1 MENIFYYFISITLII
16 VDLVFV
22 LMDMIG
28 WGDFISIAIL
38 GVTAIAIFMQ
48 AFATRVM
55 AEYEIFP
62 MVDVNMV
69 YDNQKRKTYFWFS
82 NTSTLPALVSFQ
94 IFNKKEK
101 LHDQSLRIPPQRP
114 TRTSI
119 VYDFDPSEGKE
130 VTLRVSIKPALK
142 NFDTKIDF
150 EKSYRFHEYPEKSD
164 SFRWDETS
172 WGFPDPVWPEK

>member
-94 IFNKKEK
+94 IFNKI
-101 LHDQSLRIPPQRP
+101 SLSSSL
-114 TRTSI
+114 TS
-119 VYDFDPSEGKE
+119 
-130 VTLRVSIKPALK
+130 
-142 NFDTKIDF
+142 
-150 EKSYRFHEYPEKSD
+150 
-164 SFRWDETS
+164 
-172 WGFPDPVWPEK
+172 